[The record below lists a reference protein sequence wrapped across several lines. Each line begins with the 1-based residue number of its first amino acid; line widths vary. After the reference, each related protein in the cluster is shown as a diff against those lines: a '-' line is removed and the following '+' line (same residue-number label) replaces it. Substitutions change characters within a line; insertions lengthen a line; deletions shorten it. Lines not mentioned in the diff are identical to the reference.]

1 MVPVQSTFL
10 SEGRP
15 VRDLASPAPEPD
27 CATSEAPSLGIMC
40 GWLERLSRGGSCG
53 KTSRACCLPIKEL
66 ISENFCKP
74 LSNAGRACAGGFS
87 TLSISESP
95 SDAEEYLLSDI
106 LEDEVPLKYF
116 LSPKACAGVL
126 RRAQKRKQ
134 KIPLILLKALQ
145 DVCTQNPVTG
155 TTWKHIY

>member
-1 MVPVQSTFL
+1 MAPMQLTFL
-10 SEGRP
+10 SGGRP
-15 VRDLASPAPEPD
+15 VRDSVSPAPEPD
-27 CATSEAPSLGIMC
+27 CATSEALSLGIMC

-66 ISENFCKP
+66 TSENSCKP
-74 LSNAGRACAGGFS
+74 LSNAGIACAGGFS

-95 SDAEEYLLSDI
+95 SDAEECSLSDI
-106 LEDEVPLKYF
+106 LEDSPTPKYF
-116 LSPKACAGVL
+116 LSPKACAGIL

-134 KIPLILLKALQ
+134 KIPPILLKALQ

-155 TTWKHIY
+155 TTWKRMC